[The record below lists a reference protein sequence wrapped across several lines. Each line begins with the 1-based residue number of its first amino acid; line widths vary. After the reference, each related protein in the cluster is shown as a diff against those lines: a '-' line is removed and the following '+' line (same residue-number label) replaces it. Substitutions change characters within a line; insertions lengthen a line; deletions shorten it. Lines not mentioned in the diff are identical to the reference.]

1 MTAEREREERPKNFR
16 KRARRNSGCLC
27 FSSSSSSSM
36 SSGNGGIKSRRDD
49 EAYERNSWD
58 YDLSDGKINAFHHIS
73 FM

>member
-36 SSGNGGIKSRRDD
+36 GSGNGGIKSRRDD
-49 EAYERNSWD
+49 DAYERNSRDWE
-58 YDLSDGKINAFHHIS
+58 LLDGEIKAFHHVS
-73 FM
+73 FL